1 MICSERSRIVRSW
14 REAAAKKKIAC
25 FLNLS
30 SKRRNTLVRE
40 LAPLGDE
47 SALGQVTL
55 EDLEALDE
63 HATTMMERIKAAV
76 FKPTGGKNPPSFNAT
91 QLAALCN
98 RTHPAMLRLLDK
110 APEWGLSTGVV
121 MDAAGKKL
129 SAHRSFSL
137 EETIDWVRH
146 LGNAGGLRYQR
157 QGEQPGAVI
166 TVGFFK
172 GGVGKTVIA
181 TSLAQGLSLKGYKVL
196 AIDFDPQGSMTALLG
211 GNPAAV
217 EQDETF
223 TPLALPPSSQGH
235 RDSLVESIRPTYW
248 SGVDV
253 IAGSTGLFACEFYLP
268 LRAMNAQAEGKRFN
282 FLEVLQRALD
292 PIRAEY
298 DYIIIDTPPAL
309 SYTTMNAYWAADA
322 ILMPIVPEGL
332 SLQSSV
338 QFWNMFTELASTA
351 RQLSGIPKTYA
362 WLGVVPSRVEG
373 HKAPV
378 QEMLKW
384 IRMFYGEYVMTSEI
398 PLTETIK
405 TGSTEFATVYDI
417 EKYVGGAKT
426 YERARVAFD
435 KLVTEVDLMTRRNF
449 WRERSE
455 EA

>member
-1 MICSERSRIVRSW
+1 MVKE
-14 REAAAKKKIAC
+14 
-25 FLNLS
+25 
-30 SKRRNTLVRE
+30 LV
-40 LAPLGDE
+40 
-47 SALGQVTL
+47 ALTEDTVIRPVTL
-55 EDLEALDE
+55 DDLEALDE

-76 FKPTGGKNPPSFNAT
+76 FKPTGGKNAPTFNAT

-98 RTHPAMLRLLDK
+98 RTHAAMLRLLDK
-110 APEWGLSTGVV
+110 ASEWGLATGVIT
-121 MDAAGKKL
+121 DGQGRKL
-129 SAHRSFSL
+129 SAHRSFTL

-146 LGNAGGLRYQR
+146 LGGLRYER
-157 QGEQPGAVI
+157 RDDQPGAVV

-217 EQDETF
+217 EQEETF
-223 TPLALPPSSQGH
+223 TPLALPPTSQGH
-235 RDSLVESIRPTYW
+235 RDSLIESIRPTYW

-253 IAGSTGLFACEFYLP
+253 VAGSTGLFACEFYLP

-309 SYTTMNAYWAADA
+309 SYTTMNAYWASDA

-351 RQLSGIPKTYA
+351 RQLSGEPKTYA
-362 WLGVVPSRVEG
+362 WLGVVPSRVEA

-417 EKYVGGAKT
+417 KKYVGNAKT

-435 KLVTEVDLMTRRNF
+435 KLVTEVDLMTRRNL
-449 WRERSE
+449 WHERIE

>member
-1 MICSERSRIVRSW
+1 MVINV
-14 REAAAKKKIAC
+14 
-25 FLNLS
+25 
-30 SKRRNTLVRE
+30 
-40 LAPLGDE
+40 APIGQE
-47 SALGQVTL
+47 TAMGQVTL

-98 RTHPAMLRLLDK
+98 RTHAAMLRLLDK
-110 APEWGLSTGVV
+110 APEWGLSTGLVT
-121 MDAAGKKL
+121 DENGRKI
-129 SAHRSFSL
+129 SSHRSFSL

-146 LGNAGGLRYQR
+146 LGGLRYER
-157 QGEQPGAVI
+157 PDEQPGAVI

-196 AIDFDPQGSMTALLG
+196 AVDFDPQGSMTALLG
-211 GNPAAV
+211 GNPATV

-223 TPLALPPSSQGH
+223 TPLALPPSSEGH

-253 IAGSTGLFACEFYLP
+253 VAGSTGLFACEFYLP

-282 FLEVLQRALD
+282 FLEVLDRALA

-298 DYIIIDTPPAL
+298 DYIVIDTPPAL

-338 QFWNMFTELASTA
+338 QFWNMFTELAATA
-351 RQLSGIPKTYA
+351 RQLSGEPKTYA
-362 WLGVVPSRVEG
+362 WLGVVPSRVEA

-417 EKYVGGAKT
+417 KKYVGNAKT

-435 KLVTEVDLMTRRNF
+435 KLVTEVDLMTRRNL
-449 WRERSE
+449 WNERIE